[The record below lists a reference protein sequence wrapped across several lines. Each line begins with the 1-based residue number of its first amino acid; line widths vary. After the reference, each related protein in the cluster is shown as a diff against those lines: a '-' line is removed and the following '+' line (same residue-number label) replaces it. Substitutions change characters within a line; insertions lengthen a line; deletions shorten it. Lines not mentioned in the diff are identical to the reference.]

1 MIMSGSGDRFHIR
14 ALASVAWRLLPTAAL
29 AIGIAATS
37 HAVDEPAPSGEAPAA
52 TVDRLREEAD
62 ALQLDLR
69 EQQTD
74 LERMARRQ
82 EDILTAL
89 DRTNQMLQRHQRL
102 SAALDAEL
110 EELNQKIDS
119 TRDAMEDLARR
130 IRTLET
136 YLSRRLVALYKV
148 SRIGTLNLLTPAGS
162 VGEVLKRKT
171 ALERI
176 LSHDE
181 RTRQI
186 MALQYADLQELQS
199 QLIRHQEDQR
209 LRIAESERQ
218 AAAVSRER
226 SRREM
231 LLARIHDRQEVQR
244 AVIEALKEAALEL
257 EREIQD
263 LGQQS
268 ENRALRRP
276 VSSKPLAASKG
287 LLIFP
292 VKGRIQNAYGPYR
305 LPRLN
310 IQAFRNGVDIAA
322 ERGEPVRA
330 VHAGTVLYASWF
342 KAYGNIVVIDH
353 GDHYYSVYAH
363 LEDVFKSVDNR
374 VEAGDVIA
382 TVGDSGAMGATGLY
396 FEIRHYDRPLDP
408 LEWLQR
414 G

>member
-1 MIMSGSGDRFHIR
+1 MMDFSGARFQIHI
-14 ALASVAWRLLPTAAL
+14 LATTGWRLLPVVAL

-37 HAVDEPAPSGEAPAA
+37 HSIGGQPRSDEAPVVTA
-52 TVDRLREEAD
+52 DRLREEAD
-62 ALQLDLR
+62 ALQLNLR
-69 EQQTD
+69 EQETD
-74 LERMARRQ
+74 LERIVRQ
-82 EDILTAL
+82 REDILTAL
-89 DRTNQMLQRHQRL
+89 DRTNQMLQRHKRL

-110 EELNQKIDS
+110 EELDQKIDS
-119 TRDAMEDLARR
+119 TRTAMEDLARR

-136 YLSRRLVALYKV
+136 YLSRRLVALYKI
-148 SRIGTLNLLTPAGS
+148 SRIGMLNLLASADS

-176 LSHDE
+176 LDHDE
-181 RTRQI
+181 RTRQT
-186 MALQYADLQELQS
+186 MAVQYADLQELQG
-199 QLIRHQEDQR
+199 QLIRHQDDKR
-209 LRIAESERQ
+209 IRIAESERQ
-218 AAAVSRER
+218 AAAVNRER
-226 SRREM
+226 SRREV
-231 LLARIHDRQEVQR
+231 LLARIRDRQEIQR
-244 AVIEALKEAALEL
+244 AAIEALKEAAQEL
-257 EREIQD
+257 EREIQG
-263 LGQQS
+263 LSQQS
-268 ENRALRRP
+268 EDRALRRP
-276 VSSKPLAASKG
+276 VSSKPLAAAKG

-292 VKGRIQNAYGPYR
+292 VKGRIQNTYGPYR

-342 KAYGNIVVIDH
+342 RAYGNIVVIDH
-353 GDHYYSVYAH
+353 GDHYYTVYAH

-408 LEWLQR
+408 LEWLKR